1 MPLAWAIHRLSGIAT
16 PASSLSSATELSSQ
30 LVSSNAKAIFTSPAL
45 LQTALK
51 ATRAT
56 KIPDSHVFIIEP
68 TETTPRTVH
77 SQPFKSVQDLVNL
90 GRTLPLVVQS
100 RWQDS
105 RQNQEQLAFLAFSS
119 GTSGSP
125 VSQIPW
131 PSNVK
136 VPLTNHAMTQ
146 KGVML
151 SHKCVIANIIQ
162 CSRANQVPD
171 SVPRRKCLCVLPQSH
186 IYSLVVICQAEIYA
200 GSEVVIFPSFQLD
213 VVLSA
218 IQRLKLTTLFLV

>member
-30 LVSSNAKAIFTSPAL
+30 LALSEAKAIFTSPAL

-68 TETTPRTVH
+68 TETTPRTAP
-77 SQPFKSVQDLVNL
+77 SGPFKSVQDLVNL

-105 RQNQEQLAFLAFSS
+105 RHVKEQLAFLAFSS

-131 PSNVK
+131 SSK
-136 VPLTNHAMTQ
+136 LEVPLTKHTTA
-146 KGVML
+146 
-151 SHKCVIANIIQ
+151 
-162 CSRANQVPD
+162 
-171 SVPRRKCLCVLPQSH
+171 RKASCYPT
-186 IYSLVVICQAEIYA
+186 
-200 GSEVVIFPSFQLD
+200 
-213 VVLSA
+213 SA
-218 IQRLKLTTLFLV
+218 